1 MPSAATSWCSRPA
14 PEAHPNEPP
23 PPLPPR
29 PTSPGSQLWLFSA
42 GINPAYRAED
52 ANEDTIG
59 VLVRLITEKK
69 GKGRVW
75 ACGQALE
82 KTVSQSLKQP

>member
-1 MPSAATSWCSRPA
+1 MPSAATSWCSCQARYA
-14 PEAHPNEPP
+14 PPHPVTS
-23 PPLPPR
+23 
-29 PTSPGSQLWLFSA
+29 PTSPGSQFLLFST

-69 GKGRVW
+69 GEGRAW
-75 ACGQALE
+75 PCGQAQE
-82 KTVSQSLKQP
+82 RCSPARA